1 MSIRIR
7 RSRVKRSEGRN
18 RLNPYAVKLAIRHL
32 LSHPGQTALLMAGVA
47 LGVSVFIFMSALIG
61 GLATLLT
68 LRTVGSIPHIVLEM
82 PDHDPATLL
91 PNSHKQ
97 VVRQKDLSRRDQI
110 AIWQPV
116 IPIIE
121 QTPGVTAVTP
131 QIRGSAFVER
141 GQTVAPVGVIG
152 VMPGKLSDV
161 ADIAA
166 AIVEGSSNLPADG
179 ILIGSRLARDLGLR
193 VGQVIRL
200 SSDRGRAR
208 SFRIGGIFTLGIASA
223 DRQAVYMNFT
233 TARALYDLS
242 TGISRIEIK
251 VEPATDA
258 ADIAER
264 LRRSTGLKA
273 TAWPEDNAQLFEGLD
288 AQARTGTI
296 IKAFSLVTI
305 IVGIAS
311 AMLLSIVRR
320 QSEIGI
326 MRAMGASNGLVV
338 SIFVLEGT
346 LIGFIGAIVGA
357 VAAWFALLPL
367 PPVTG
372 VSSGGLP
379 IDRQQGDFLLAITLT
394 TLAATLASILP
405 ARRAA
410 RIDPVEAIGA

>member
-1 MSIRIR
+1 M
-7 RSRVKRSEGRN
+7 N
-18 RLNPYAVKLAIRHL
+18 RYAVKLAIRHL
-32 LSHPGQTALLMAGVA
+32 LSHPGQSALLMAGVA

-68 LRTVGSIPHIVLEM
+68 LRTVGSIPHVVLEM
-82 PDHDPATLL
+82 PDRDPAILSPNARTLSVL
-91 PNSHKQ
+91 
-97 VVRQKDLSRRDQI
+97 QKDLSRRDQI

-121 QTPGVTAVTP
+121 RTPGVIAVSP

-141 GQTVAPVGVIG
+141 GQAIAPVGVIG
-152 VMPGKLSDV
+152 VMPGKLSAI
-161 ADIAA
+161 ADIDR
-166 AIVEGSSNLPADG
+166 AIVGGSSNLPTDG
-179 ILIGSRLARDLGLR
+179 ILIGSVLARDLGLR
-193 VGQVIRL
+193 VGQVVLLI
-200 SSDRGRAR
+200 SDRGRSR

-223 DRQAVYMNFT
+223 DRQAVYLNFT
-233 TARALYDLS
+233 TARALFDLT

-251 VEPATDA
+251 VAPATA
-258 ADIAER
+258 APGIAER

-273 TAWPEDNAQLFEGLD
+273 AAWTEDNKQLFEGLD

-326 MRAMGASNGLVV
+326 MRAMGASRGLVI
-338 SIFVLEGT
+338 SIYVLEGT
-346 LIGFIGAIVGA
+346 LIGLVGA
-357 VAAWFALLPL
+357 VAGALAAWFALLPL
-367 PPVTG
+367 PPVSE
-372 VSSGGLP
+372 VSSGSLP
-379 IDRQQGDFLLAITLT
+379 IDRQQGGFLLAIALT
-394 TLAATLASILP
+394 TIAAMLASILP

-410 RIDPVEAIGA
+410 HIDPVEAIGA

>member
-1 MSIRIR
+1 MT
-7 RSRVKRSEGRN
+7 
-18 RLNPYAVKLAIRHL
+18 PYAVKLAIRHL
-32 LSHPGQTALLMAGVA
+32 LSHPGQTSLLMAGVA

-82 PDHDPATLL
+82 PDRDPAIL
-91 PNSHKQ
+91 SADRRAQ
-97 VVRQKDLSRRDQI
+97 VALQKDLSRREQI
-110 AIWQPV
+110 AIWQPL

-121 QTPGVTAVTP
+121 KTPGVTAVSP

-141 GQTVAPVGVIG
+141 GQAVAPVGVMG
-152 VMPGKLSDV
+152 VMPGKLSDI
-161 ADIAA
+161 ADIEAA
-166 AIVEGSSNLPADG
+166 VVDGSSNLPADG

-193 VGQVIRL
+193 VGQVVRL

-233 TARALYDLS
+233 TARALFDLS

-251 VEPATDA
+251 VAPAITA

-273 TAWPEDNAQLFEGLD
+273 TAWTEENSQLFEGLD

-296 IKAFSLVTI
+296 IKAFSLITI

-311 AMLLSIVRR
+311 AMLLSIIRR

-326 MRAMGASNGLVV
+326 MRAMGASRALVV

-346 LIGFIGAIVGA
+346 LIGLVGAVVGAIV
-357 VAAWFALLPL
+357 AWLALLPL
-367 PPVTG
+367 PPVTE
-372 VSSGGLP
+372 VRSGSLP
-379 IDRQQGDFLLAITLT
+379 IDRQQGDFLPAVTLT
-394 TLAATLASILP
+394 TLAAMLASLLP
-405 ARRAA
+405 ARNAA

>member
-1 MSIRIR
+1 MS
-7 RSRVKRSEGRN
+7 
-18 RLNPYAVKLAIRHL
+18 PYAVKLAIRHL

-82 PDHDPATLL
+82 TDRDPAILS
-91 PNSHKQ
+91 PDGHAQ
-97 VVRQKDLSRRDQI
+97 VVLQKDLSRRDQI
-110 AIWQPV
+110 SIWQPV

-121 QTPGVTAVTP
+121 KTPGITAVSP

-152 VMPGKLSDV
+152 VMPGKLSEI
-161 ADIAA
+161 ADIDAA
-166 AIVEGSSNLPADG
+166 MVDGSSNLPADG

-193 VGQVIRL
+193 VGQVVRL

-233 TARALYDLS
+233 TARALFDLS

-251 VEPATDA
+251 VVPATDA

-273 TAWPEDNAQLFEGLD
+273 TAWTEDNSQLFEGLD
-288 AQARTGTI
+288 AQARTGII

-326 MRAMGASNGLVV
+326 MRAMGASKGLVI

-346 LIGFIGAIVGA
+346 LIGLVGAIVGA
-357 VAAWFALLPL
+357 VIAWLALLPL
-367 PPVTG
+367 PPVTE
-372 VSSGGLP
+372 VRSGGLP
-379 IDRQQGDFLLAITLT
+379 IDRAQGDFLLAVTLT
-394 TLAATLASILP
+394 TLAAMLASILP
-405 ARRAA
+405 ARNAA

>member
-1 MSIRIR
+1 MT
-7 RSRVKRSEGRN
+7 
-18 RLNPYAVKLAIRHL
+18 PYAVKLAMRHL

-68 LRTVGSIPHIVLEM
+68 MRTVGSIPHIVVEM
-82 PDHDPATLL
+82 PNRDPAILSTE
-91 PNSHKQ
+91 PGAQ
-97 VVRQKDLSRRDQI
+97 VVLQKDLSRRDQI
-110 AIWQPV
+110 TIWQPM

-121 QTPGVTAVTP
+121 QASGVIAVSP

-141 GQTVAPVGVIG
+141 GQAVSPVGVIG
-152 VMPGKLSDV
+152 TIPGKLSD
-161 ADIAA
+161 IANIDA
-166 AIVEGSSNLPADG
+166 AIVDGSSNLPADG
-179 ILIGSRLARDLGLR
+179 ILIGSVLARDLGLR
-193 VGQVIRL
+193 VGQVVQL
-200 SSDRGRAR
+200 TSDRGRSR

-223 DRQAVYMNFT
+223 DRQAIYMNFT
-233 TARALYDLS
+233 TARALFDLS

-251 VEPATDA
+251 VQPATA
-258 ADIAER
+258 AEGIAER

-273 TAWPEDNAQLFEGLD
+273 TPWTEDNQQLFEGLD

-320 QSEIGI
+320 QAEIGI
-326 MRAMGASNGLVV
+326 MRAMGASRSLVV
-338 SIFVLEGT
+338 TIYVLEGT
-346 LIGFIGAIVGA
+346 LIGLVGA
-357 VAAWFALLPL
+357 LVGALAAWLALLPL
-367 PPVTG
+367 PPVSA
-372 VSSGGLP
+372 VKSGALP
-379 IDRQQGDFLLAITLT
+379 IDRQQGDFLLAIVLT

-405 ARRAA
+405 ARRAS

>member
-1 MSIRIR
+1 M
-7 RSRVKRSEGRN
+7 
-18 RLNPYAVKLAIRHL
+18 NPYAVKLAVRHL

-68 LRTVGSIPHIVLEM
+68 LRTVGSIPHVVLEM
-82 PDHDPATLL
+82 PDRDPAILAAGEQAL
-91 PNSHKQ
+91 
-97 VVRQKDLSRRDQI
+97 VVVQKDLSRREQI
-110 AIWQPV
+110 PIWQPLV
-116 IPIIE
+116 PIIE
-121 QTPGVTAVTP
+121 TASGVVAVSP

-152 VMPGKLSDV
+152 VMPGKLSDI
-161 ADIAA
+161 ADIEAA
-166 AIVEGSSNLPADG
+166 MVDGSANLPADG
-179 ILIGSRLARDLGLR
+179 ILIGIRLADDLGLR
-193 VGQVIRL
+193 VGQVVRL
-200 SSDRGRAR
+200 SSDRGRSR
-208 SFRIGGIFTLGIASA
+208 SFRIGGIFSLGIASA

-233 TARALYDLS
+233 TARALFDLS

-273 TAWPEDNAQLFEGLD
+273 TAWTEDNSQLFEGLD

-296 IKAFSLVTI
+296 IKAFALVTI
-305 IVGIAS
+305 VVGIAS

-326 MRAMGASNGLVV
+326 MRAMGASKGLVI

-346 LIGFIGAIVGA
+346 LIGFVGAIVGA
-357 VAAWFALLPL
+357 AAAWLALLPL
-367 PPVTG
+367 PPVSETG
-372 VSSGGLP
+372 SGGLP
-379 IDRQQGDFLLAITLT
+379 IDRFQGDFLLAITLT
-394 TLAATLASILP
+394 TLAAMLASILP
-405 ARRAA
+405 ARNAA
-410 RIDPVEAIGA
+410 RIDPVEAIGT

>member
-1 MSIRIR
+1 M
-7 RSRVKRSEGRN
+7 
-18 RLNPYAVKLAIRHL
+18 NPYAVKLAFRHL
-32 LSHPGQTALLMAGVA
+32 LSQPGQTALLMAGVA

-68 LRTVGSIPHIVLEM
+68 LRTVGSIPHVVLEM
-82 PDHDPATLL
+82 PDRDPATLSNN
-91 PNSHKQ
+91 PGGQ
-97 VVRQKDLSRRDQI
+97 VVLQKDLSRRDQI

-121 QTPGVTAVTP
+121 KAAGVITVSP

-152 VMPGKLSDV
+152 AMPGKLSDI
-161 ADIAA
+161 ADIDS
-166 AIVEGSSNLPADG
+166 AIVAGSSNLPADG
-179 ILIGSRLARDLGLR
+179 ILIGSVLARDLGLR
-193 VGQVIRL
+193 IGQVVQL
-200 SSDRGRAR
+200 TSDRGRKR

-223 DRQAVYMNFT
+223 DRQSVYMNFT
-233 TARALYDLS
+233 TARALFDLS

-251 VEPATDA
+251 VQPATDA
-258 ADIAER
+258 ATIAAR

-273 TAWPEDNAQLFEGLD
+273 TAWTEDNQQLFEGLD

-326 MRAMGASNGLVV
+326 MRAMGASRSLVI
-338 SIFVLEGT
+338 SIYVLEGT
-346 LIGFIGAIVGA
+346 LIGLIGAITGA
-357 VAAWFALLPL
+357 VAAWLALLPL
-367 PPVTG
+367 PPV
-372 VSSGGLP
+372 SAIRSGGLP
-379 IDRQQGDFLLAITLT
+379 IDSQQGNYLLAIMLT
-394 TLAATLASILP
+394 TLAAMAASILP

-410 RIDPVEAIGA
+410 HIDPVEAIGA